1 LSTQTRTATQTSTLT
16 KVVYVTRK
24 VQADLFALVDTYGQI
39 SQSYAEQLIHDL
51 RLLLDEEVLDKI
63 RLLWTKAGSNQVV
76 GAYSYQV
83 IAAGIGLADDR
94 SGNIRYDA
102 TLQIAE
108 FSVRIHYNDRWSSLS
123 EQERRAI
130 HSDCKFTW
138 GPGGTLDFSS
148 GRFNSDRTYSRD
160 GLGLGREQFTRY

>member
-1 LSTQTRTATQTSTLT
+1 LT

-39 SQSYAEQLIHDL
+39 SESFAEQLIHDL

-94 SGNIRYDA
+94 SGNIRYDV

-108 FSVRIHYNDRWSSLS
+108 FSIRIYYNDRWNDLS
-123 EQERRAI
+123 EQERRVI
-130 HSDCKFTW
+130 HSGCQLMW
-138 GPGGTLDFSS
+138 GSGGRLDFSC
-148 GRFNSDRTYSRD
+148 GNWNSDRTYSRD
-160 GLGLGREQFTRY
+160 GYGLGRERFTRY

>member
-1 LSTQTRTATQTSTLT
+1 MSTQTRTATQTSTLT

-39 SQSYAEQLIHDL
+39 SEFYAEQLIHDL

-63 RLLWTKAGSNQVV
+63 RLLWTKSGSNQVV

-83 IAAGIGLADDR
+83 FAAGIGLADDR

-102 TLQIAE
+102 TLQLAE
-108 FSVRIHYNDRWSSLS
+108 FSVRIYFNDRWYGMTEQQRQAIKAGCRLS
-123 EQERRAI
+123 
-130 HSDCKFTW
+130 W
-138 GPGGTLDFSS
+138 GPGGTLDFTC
-148 GRFNSDRTYSRD
+148 GRWNSEKTYSRD
-160 GLGLGREQFTRY
+160 GYGLGREHFERY

>member
-1 LSTQTRTATQTSTLT
+1 MSTQTRTATQTSTLT

-39 SQSYAEQLIHDL
+39 SESYAEQLIHDL

-108 FSVRIHYNDRWSSLS
+108 FSVRIYYNDRWRDLS
-123 EQERRAI
+123 EEQRRAI
-130 HSDCKFTW
+130 KSACRFSW
-138 GPGGTLDFSS
+138 GPGGNLDFS
-148 GRFNSDRTYSRD
+148 GGTFQADRTYSRD
-160 GLGLGREQFTRY
+160 GLGLGRKQFTRY

>member
-1 LSTQTRTATQTSTLT
+1 MSTQTRTATQTSTLT

-39 SQSYAEQLIHDL
+39 SESFAQQLIHDL

-63 RLLWTKAGSNQVV
+63 RLLWTNVGSNQVV

-102 TLQIAE
+102 TLQLAE
-108 FSVRIHYNDRWSSLS
+108 FSVRISYNDRWKNLS
-123 EQERRAI
+123 EQQRQAI
-130 HSDCKFTW
+130 KSGCQLPW
-138 GPGGTLDFSS
+138 GPGGTLDFSC
-148 GRFNSDRTYSRD
+148 GRWTSEKTYSRD
-160 GLGLGREQFTRY
+160 GYGLGRELFGRN

>member
-1 LSTQTRTATQTSTLT
+1 MSTQTRTVTQTSTLT

-39 SQSYAEQLIHDL
+39 SESYAEKLIHDL

-63 RLLWTKAGSNQVV
+63 RLLWTKAGSNRVV
-76 GAYSYQV
+76 GAYAYQV

-102 TLQIAE
+102 TLQLAE
-108 FSVRIHYNDRWSSLS
+108 FSVRIHYNERWDDMNETERAAIKARCQLS
-123 EQERRAI
+123 
-130 HSDCKFTW
+130 W
-138 GPGGTLDFSS
+138 GPGGTLDFSCGS
-148 GRFNSDRTYSRD
+148 WSSDRTYSRD
-160 GLGLGREQFTRY
+160 GYGLERAQFTRV

>member
-1 LSTQTRTATQTSTLT
+1 LT

-39 SQSYAEQLIHDL
+39 SEAYAEQLIHDL
-51 RLLLDEEVLDKI
+51 RLLLDEEVLEKI
-63 RLLWTKAGSNQVV
+63 RLLWTKAATNQVV

-102 TLQIAE
+102 SLQLAA
-108 FSVRIHYNDRWSSLS
+108 FSVRIYYNDRWDSLN
-123 EQERRAI
+123 EQQRRAI
-130 HSDCKFTW
+130 KAGCQLTW
-138 GPGGTLDFSS
+138 GPGGTLDFSC
-148 GRFNSDRTYSRD
+148 GRWSSEKTYSRD
-160 GLGLGREQFTRY
+160 GYGLGRDRFERN